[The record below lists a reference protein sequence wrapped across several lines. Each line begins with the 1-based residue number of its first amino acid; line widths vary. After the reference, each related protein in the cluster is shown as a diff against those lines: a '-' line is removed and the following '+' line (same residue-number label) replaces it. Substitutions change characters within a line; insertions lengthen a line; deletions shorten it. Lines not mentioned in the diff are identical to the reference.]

1 MAAPGSP
8 PTPEIRLAQP
18 GDAAFIVSL
27 TARFAGADAPAWHD
41 PARLAIFF
49 ERGIGEIAEAVA
61 EDRLPPAETIL
72 IASVAGRPVG
82 FIHLR
87 PETSG
92 LTLEPQGYINALA
105 TTAEAE
111 GQGIGRALLA
121 AGEGWARRRGFRMLA
136 LETFGGNRHARDFYA
151 RRLRGRNAE
160 IDQAALIRNRADRAR
175 AGVAPR
181 EHRSHC
187 VAQRSSRMR

>member
-8 PTPEIRLAQP
+8 PSATPEIRLAERR
-18 GDAAFIVSL
+18 DAAFIVSL
-27 TARFAGADAPAWHD
+27 TARFAEAGVPAGHD
-41 PARLAIFF
+41 PARMAIFF

-61 EDRLPPAETIL
+61 ADRVAPDETIL
-72 IASVAGRPVG
+72 IASVAGQPVG

-87 PETSG
+87 PQTSG

-105 TTAEAE
+105 TTAAAE

-121 AGEGWARRRGFRMLA
+121 AGEGWARRRGFRVLA

-151 RRLRGRNAE
+151 RGGYEEETLKLTKRL
-160 IDQAALIRNRADRAR
+160 
-175 AGVAPR
+175 
-181 EHRSHC
+181 
-187 VAQRSSRMR
+187 

>member
-8 PTPEIRLAQP
+8 PNATPQIRLAEP
-18 GDAAFIVSL
+18 GDAPFIVGL
-27 TARFAGADAPAWHD
+27 TARFAEVGVPDWHD
-41 PARLAIFF
+41 PARMAIFF

-61 EDRLPPAETIL
+61 ADRVAPDEAIL
-72 IASVAGRPVG
+72 IASVAGERLG

-87 PETSG
+87 PQASG

-121 AGEGWARRRGFRMLA
+121 AGENWARRRGFRMLT

-151 RRLRGRNAE
+151 RGGYQEETLKLTKRL
-160 IDQAALIRNRADRAR
+160 
-175 AGVAPR
+175 
-181 EHRSHC
+181 
-187 VAQRSSRMR
+187 

>member
-1 MAAPGSP
+1 MDAPGSSHA

-27 TARFAGADAPAWHD
+27 TARFAGAGAPRWHD

-61 EDRLPPAETIL
+61 ANRVPQDEAIL
-72 IASVAGRPVG
+72 IATVAEQPLG

-87 PETSG
+87 SELSG

-111 GQGIGRALLA
+111 GQGIGRTLLT
-121 AGEGWARRRGFRMLA
+121 AGENWARRRGFRVLA

-151 RRLRGRNAE
+151 RGGYEEETLKLTKRL
-160 IDQAALIRNRADRAR
+160 
-175 AGVAPR
+175 
-181 EHRSHC
+181 
-187 VAQRSSRMR
+187 

>member
-1 MAAPGSP
+1 MIAPGSP
-8 PTPEIRLAQP
+8 TAPEIRLAAP
-18 GDAAFIVSL
+18 GDAPFIVGL
-27 TARFAGADAPAWHD
+27 TARFAGAGAPAGHD

-61 EDRLPPAETIL
+61 DSRVPPNEAIL
-72 IASVAGRPVG
+72 IASVAGQPVG

-105 TTAEAE
+105 TTAETE
-111 GQGIGRALLA
+111 GRGIGRALLA
-121 AGEGWARRRGFRMLA
+121 AGEDWARRHGFRVLA

-151 RRLRGRNAE
+151 RGGYEEETLKLTKRL
-160 IDQAALIRNRADRAR
+160 
-175 AGVAPR
+175 
-181 EHRSHC
+181 
-187 VAQRSSRMR
+187 

>member
-1 MAAPGSP
+1 MDAPGSP
-8 PTPEIRLAQP
+8 TTPDIRLAGP

-27 TARFAGADAPAWHD
+27 TARFAGAGAPTWHD
-41 PARLAIFF
+41 PKRLAIFF

-61 EDRLPPAETIL
+61 ADKLPSSETIL
-72 IASVAGRPVG
+72 IASMAGQPVG

-121 AGEGWARRRGFRMLA
+121 AGENWARRHGFRMLA
-136 LETFGGNRHARDFYA
+136 LETFGDNHHARDFYA
-151 RRLRGRNAE
+151 RSGYEEETLKLTKRL
-160 IDQAALIRNRADRAR
+160 
-175 AGVAPR
+175 
-181 EHRSHC
+181 
-187 VAQRSSRMR
+187 